1 MTTLPK
7 FIKDEYSID
16 TIDEVNWD
24 LLRNNLEAANRV
36 LDNPEKFP
44 KADFNALDEKTEE
57 LFLFLA
63 TNPQL

>member
-7 FIKDEYSID
+7 FIRDEYSID

-44 KADFNALDEKTEE
+44 NADFNALEKKSEE

-63 TNPQL
+63 TNLQL